1 MQKSLITLLLVAAFA
16 GCAHNK
22 TSMTR
27 NAGSSSNLG
36 EVQIV
41 LDPTVTSSSLDAALP
56 QFSRGAP
63 PVSLRSLRPAYSA
76 AQSLPDVEKISH
88 RPVVAMTEYKD
99 WFWYATDV
107 APAGDPQ
114 RPGAFL
120 SGYAVQKGGYLAWQ
134 F

>member
-1 MQKSLITLLLVAAFA
+1 
-16 GCAHNK
+16 
-22 TSMTR
+22 MTR

-36 EVQIV
+36 EVQMV

-76 AQSLPDVEKISH
+76 AQALPDVERISG
-88 RPVVAMTEYKD
+88 RPVVAMTEYRD
-99 WFWYATDV
+99 WLWYATDV
-107 APAGDPQ
+107 AATGDPHG
-114 RPGAFL
+114 PGAFL
-120 SGYAVQKGGYLAWQ
+120 SGYAVQKGGYLAWR